1 MGHLIWQIRE
11 GWDPQ
16 DPRGL
21 MEHMWP
27 EVISKRQTHSSRH
40 RKLLP
45 PKADP
50 FLGLEEGKI
59 PSIKILTQTPR
70 EVDLW

>member
-1 MGHLIWQIRE
+1 
-11 GWDPQ
+11 
-16 DPRGL
+16 